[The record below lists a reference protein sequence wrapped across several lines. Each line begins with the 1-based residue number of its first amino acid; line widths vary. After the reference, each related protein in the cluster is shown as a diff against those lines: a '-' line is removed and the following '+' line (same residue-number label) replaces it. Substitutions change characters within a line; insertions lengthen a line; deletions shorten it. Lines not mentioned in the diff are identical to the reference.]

1 MKLFYEIT
9 IVSVFEGS
17 TPKGI
22 LKPFN
27 DCADIE
33 QDLEWQ
39 VLRIR
44 LATQESNPGSFNS
57 QPNELTSWPT
67 PTPFSLQ

>member
-27 DCADIE
+27 ECADVE

-39 VLRIR
+39 VLRLR
-44 LATQESNPGSFNS
+44 LATQESNP
-57 QPNELTSWPT
+57 NELTSWPDT
-67 PTPFSLQ
+67 NALFVTVT